1 MHREAIQISTFA
13 PNSCAQAPT
22 LAIPVWPFHGECVR
36 QVADFA
42 DSAPFEEDL
51 DDIEADFDRR
61 AAEQAEV
68 TEAGAGEAA
77 SAFGIDGVRGAGP
90 FLGGAGFDLDEDEAV
105 MLAENKINLTTTRA
119 EIGGQEFE
127 ALAFEVFSGR
137 PFAELAVEQMQWLGG
152 TEPSAEDAFEKCHR
166 VNHFPNSVWPGF

>member
-1 MHREAIQISTFA
+1 MPHFA
-13 PNSCAQAPT
+13 NGAV
-22 LAIPVWPFHGECVR
+22 I
-36 QVADFA
+36 
-42 DSAPFEEDL
+42 EEHL
-51 DDIEADFDRR
+51 DDVEAHLGRGISEETQVIESGPGQTPPPFAIH
-61 AAEQAEV
+61 
-68 TEAGAGEAA
+68 GG
-77 SAFGIDGVRGAGP
+77 SGAGP
-90 FLGGAGFDLDEDEAV
+90 FLGSAGFDLDEDEAV

-119 EIGGQEFE
+119 EIGGQESE